1 MSQGGISMQR
11 SEPHITK
18 LMQFGLIAQGYPL
31 PRYGADGDWGD
42 ETQKAY
48 DAYVSALAPPAP
60 VPPEPTQWPAD
71 DIDDLIQFYGRPD
84 IERGIAPQSV
94 PLTLPYP
101 MQVAWGG
108 KGWISKV
115 YVHELVRD
123 SLELILRRILE
134 RLGPDGVRQNGL
146 DQYGGLTNVRM
157 MRGSRTKIS
166 RHSFGIAI
174 DINPAKNGLRT
185 PWPEK
190 ATMPVEAIEC
200 FEEEGWISYAR
211 VRGKD
216 AMHFQ
221 ATSNYVGN

>member
-1 MSQGGISMQR
+1 MQR

-18 LMQFGLIAQGYPL
+18 LMQYGLIAQGYSL
-31 PRYGADGDWGD
+31 PSYGADGDWGD

-48 DAYVSALAPPAP
+48 DAYVAALVPPAP
-60 VPPEPTQWPAD
+60 PPPVPRQWPTD

-94 PLTLPYP
+94 PLMLPYP
-101 MQVAWGG
+101 VQLAWGG
-108 KGWISKV
+108 RGWISRV

-123 SLELILRRILE
+123 SLERTLTRVLE
-134 RLGPDGVRQNGL
+134 QLGQDGVKEYGL

-157 MRGSRTKIS
+157 MRGSRSKIS

-174 DINPAKNGLRT
+174 DINPKENGLRT
-185 PWPEK
+185 PWPLK

-211 VRGKD
+211 VRGID

>member
-1 MSQGGISMQR
+1 MQR
-11 SEPHITK
+11 SEPHITR
-18 LMQFGLIAQGYPL
+18 LMQYGLISQGYLL
-31 PRYGADGDWGD
+31 PNYGADGDWGD

-48 DAYVSALAPPAP
+48 DAYVRALAPPAP
-60 VPPEPTQWPAD
+60 PPLVPTQWPTD

-84 IERGIAPQSV
+84 IEKGIAPHSV
-94 PLTLPYP
+94 PLMLPYP
-101 MQVAWGG
+101 MQSAWGG
-108 KGWISKV
+108 RGWISRV
-115 YVHELVRD
+115 YFHELVRH
-123 SLELILRRILE
+123 SLERILTRVLE
-134 RLGPDGVRQNGL
+134 RLGRDGVSQHGL

-157 MRGSRTKIS
+157 MRGSRSKIS

-174 DINPAKNGLRT
+174 DINPAENGLRT

-190 ATMPVEAIEC
+190 ATMPVDAIEC

-211 VRGKD
+211 VRGTD

>member
-1 MSQGGISMQR
+1 MESRLQEWEAKIESWATGSSI
-11 SEPHITK
+11 
-18 LMQFGLIAQGYPL
+18 FGLLRNAESLYQAEQVCPIHF
-31 PRYGADGDWGD
+31 
-42 ETQKAY
+42 ET
-48 DAYVSALAPPAP
+48 PGCF
-60 VPPEPTQWPAD
+60 VP
-71 DIDDLIQFYGRPD
+71 
-84 IERGIAPQSV
+84 V

-108 KGWISKV
+108 RGWISKV

-123 SLELILRRILE
+123 SLEIILRRILE

-166 RHSFGIAI
+166 RHSFGIPI
-174 DINPAKNGLRT
+174 DINPADNGLRT

-190 ATMPVEAIEC
+190 ATMPLEAIEC

-211 VRGKD
+211 VRRKD